1 MPSTIK
7 YGSKGDWVKVLQYA
21 IGEKADG
28 KFGAGTRNALKSF
41 QKAHGL
47 TADGIAGSKTW
58 DAILDNA
65 PTLKMGENG
74 AYVSVL
80 EVLLETMTEDG
91 EYTSE
96 EEAHVKTYQVANGL
110 DADGIVGKKTWAA
123 LFEKSAAKKND
134 DADKDGSGNG
144 AATNGAVRNVQPK
157 NYKQY
162 DSRWGSVPYTVTGSK
177 NQTIK
182 SSGCGTTSMADII
195 ATWWD
200 KSITP
205 KETSAWAVEHGY
217 RTKNSGTAWEYFSRM
232 AKEYKASKFVQTTS
246 FATMRGCLA
255 DGGYVVVSF
264 RPSKWTRNGHFCVLW
279 KDDGKTIYVNDPAS
293 SSSNRAKGTYNEVK
307 AAAKQYFCF
316 WK

>member
-28 KFGAGTRNALKSF
+28 KFGTRTRNALKSF

-47 TADGIAGSKTW
+47 TEDGVAGDKTW
-58 DAILDNA
+58 DAVLENA
-65 PTLKMGENG
+65 PTLKKGEKG
-74 AYVSVL
+74 VYVSIL

-91 EYTSE
+91 EYKND

-123 LFEKSAAKKND
+123 LFGKSSNKKSND
-134 DADKDGSGNG
+134 AGKDGEEKESS
-144 AATNGAVRNVQPK
+144 ATGTAKNVQPK

-162 DSRWGSVPYTVTGSK
+162 DSRWGSILYTITGSK
-177 NQTIK
+177 TQTIK
-182 SSGCGTTSMADII
+182 SSGCGITSMADII

-232 AKEYKASKFVQTTS
+232 AKEYNASKFVQTTS
-246 FATMRGCLA
+246 FATMQGCLA

-264 RPSKWTRNGHFCVLW
+264 RPSKWTNGGWRKV
-279 KDDGKTIYVNDPAS
+279 AS
-293 SSSNRAKGTYNEVK
+293 
-307 AAAKQYFCF
+307 
-316 WK
+316 